1 MYPTLFKIGPIGVD
15 AYYPL
20 IAAAFAVFLWLARRR
35 AAQVGLPAGWVTA
48 ACVWTFLGGMAGAYL
63 GYFAFFWDYYRQF
76 PEEILKLHK
85 AGMASSTGYPLALL
99 TLFLYTCRSWR
110 PFWPAADLL
119 MPAGA
124 LGEAIARVGCFLTGC
139 CVGTPSALPWAV
151 IFPGE
156 AVRRHPTQ
164 LYESAAML
172 ILFLYLKGIERR
184 SPPAG
189 TVSFT
194 AFILYGALRILLDPA
209 RVDSRP
215 GPLGV
220 AWDQWVGLAVMAWG
234 IAGLWRVRC
243 TRSSSG
249 SAR

>member
-1 MYPTLFKIGPIGVD
+1 MYPILFEIGPFKSE

-20 IAAAFAVFLWLARRR
+20 IAAAFAVFLFLARRR
-35 AAQVGLPAGWVTA
+35 ARQLGWPASQVTA
-48 ACVWTFLGGMAGAYL
+48 ACGWAFLGGMIGAYV

-76 PEEILKLHK
+76 PDEILKLHK

-99 TLFLYTCRSWR
+99 ALFLYTRRIRR
-110 PFWPAADLL
+110 PFWAMADLI
-119 MPAGA
+119 MPLGA

-139 CVGTPSALPWAV
+139 CSGTPSALPWAV

-156 AVRRHPTQ
+156 AIRRHPTQ
-164 LYESAAML
+164 LYESVAML
-172 ILFLYLKGIERR
+172 LLFFTLKGIERR
-184 SPPAG
+184 GPPAG

-194 AFILYGALRILLDPA
+194 AFVLYGALRILLDPV

-215 GPLGV
+215 GPFGV
-220 AWDQWVGLAVMAWG
+220 AWDPWVGLAVMVWG
-234 IAGLWRVRC
+234 VVGLWRVRC